1 MEHVLYY
8 NCSKGNG
15 TLSFKTLGWG
25 LKTLNPLLVGVVGR
39 AIIMYPTG
47 VVGARR
53 RKSSGAKKKSFQN
66 YLT

>member
-1 MEHVLYY
+1 MVYVLYY

-25 LKTLNPLLVGVVGR
+25 LKTLNPFLVGVVDR

>member
-1 MEHVLYY
+1 MEYVLYY

-15 TLSFKTLGWG
+15 TLSFKTLEWG
-25 LKTLNPLLVGVVGR
+25 LKTLNPLLGR
-39 AIIMYPTG
+39 RSGSRHNQYPTG

-53 RKSSGAKKKSFQN
+53 RKSSGAKKKRFQN

>member
-1 MEHVLYY
+1 MKYVLYY

-15 TLSFKTLGWG
+15 TLSFKTLEWG
-25 LKTLNPLLVGVVGR
+25 LKTLTPFLVGVVGR

-53 RKSSGAKKKSFQN
+53 
-66 YLT
+66 

>member
-1 MEHVLYY
+1 MEYVLYY

-15 TLSFKTLGWG
+15 TLSYKTLEWG
-25 LKTLNPLLVGVVGR
+25 LKTLNPFLVGVVGR
-39 AIIMYPTG
+39 VIIMYPTG